1 MHLKRC
7 YSKYQKKIQGL
18 LLMQY
23 EVYRGKAL
31 RCFHN
36 FLKEIF
42 EYQVFR
48 IPDFMK
54 CFRQKKVSLLLTIL
68 SLIFILCI
76 SVQILKKKKS
86 LEIMKNFCIL
96 GSMPSAFLY
105 PYSTSSLQNLSKHF
119 SFCLCFIYLG
129 FESLD
134 IQEYAAMR

>member
-76 SVQILKKKKS
+76 SVQILKKKK
-86 LEIMKNFCIL
+86 EFGDNEK
-96 GSMPSAFLY
+96 FLY
-105 PYSTSSLQNLSKHF
+105 TWFNAF
-119 SFCLCFIYLG
+119 SFSLPLLYLQFIESVKTFFILFVLYLPG
-129 FESLD
+129 F
-134 IQEYAAMR
+134 